1 MRVFSFVA
9 MLAFSP
15 ALLAADFQVDA
26 YVLGAAKASLSAE
39 LQNEK
44 TVTLFEAAAKVETQ
58 WTEDKLSALQLNYYQ
73 GPDYTLLQQKTSL
86 LLTQLSSKFGAVA
99 WVSSETDATTV
110 QSTEQHLGIVEQ
122 VMKTAD
128 KISADYK
135 TSHLANTRLV
145 LDFQPE
151 PQPDNSRLHLQI
163 SYSSISSE
171 YSLMLFVDEKTAVER
186 TATAVVNL
194 EAF

>member
-26 YVLGAAKASLSAE
+26 YVLGAAKGSLSAE

-86 LLTQLSSKFGAVA
+86 LLTQLSSTFGAVA

>member
-73 GPDYTLLQQKTSL
+73 GPDYILLQQKTSL
-86 LLTQLSSKFGAVA
+86 LLTQLSSTFGAVA

>member
-86 LLTQLSSKFGAVA
+86 LLTQLSSTFGAVA

>member
-73 GPDYTLLQQKTSL
+73 DSDYTLLQQKTSL
-86 LLTQLSSKFGAVA
+86 LLTQLSSTFGAVA

-151 PQPDNSRLHLQI
+151 PQPDNSRLHLKI